1 MDNQTFLYS
10 SSSAQESGIVEE
22 KRDVDILSSLFKD
35 VNTASNPALT
45 INAEL
50 HSINVCQ
57 SGSAQLSSIC
67 AGVYNDK
74 LIAIV
79 KSVHQTVLNVFC
91 TSSLAELDGQ
101 RVPTFFRP
109 PLFSQVLCSNNASCL
124 SSQMLEPIPAPV
136 VLAYR
141 PALIVLSRAPLQSSA
156 TSIACPVSPIA
167 DDLFQQLFGLEFS
180 LARSAVALVGSE
192 NGSVLFFDTRS
203 YCNPS
208 SSPDTTVSSN
218 TLCCLDQPVLTIHA
232 LHLPS
237 PSAIEQM
244 EVDPPRNDSLP
255 SSTTSNALVCIGR
268 MGKLVLISQAGKNTG
283 VPQFTEYDVPGPI
296 LSSVYVQQR
305 CIAYSTPSGVYRLC
319 LEPECVS
326 KSSRNV
332 PSGRNSSLI
341 VPDLQFRFP
350 SQVSSSH
357 LSFIINSQP
366 SSEGCTVTVTSIA
379 LSGKVSSVCM
389 KPCRQVREPVEGVEA
404 GRDMKQSLKAIQ
416 YTSEQTMTV
425 QGQLKEVNS
434 ALVDINKAMVLLRMQ
449 LQPSGQPFSCTIHP
463 IIERVGIEYFNA
475 SVKVTL
481 LYCGVDTL
489 KKGWTLLLN
498 TQCTST
504 TRSKSTTIALEC
516 LTTNGCIEHRVM
528 LEPVSNEPFTFTITA
543 SLFYSTTHHPTFN
556 QPHSSAPVQQTP
568 ANSSGFS
575 IPLSTCIVDALDF
588 VQPSQDLPLQLL
600 QQATHLP
607 AVSTLPDQTLHYS
620 LEIPL
625 PLQEGSHLSGSQS
638 SGQKCTDVL
647 NSLLPT
653 TVVEVA
659 TAAIVNRSNSSQ
671 IEVRSYDGSSIKLK
685 VTSEGSRFKLNVRT
699 SRASCM
705 VELFSSLQRRI
716 VRNQK
721 KLSGEKRKE
730 TSSELLTG
738 EHVAL
743 KVRDQINTC
752 GVFRPFCVIKCTQF
766 SANNS
771 VHFLPFPLHL
781 CMVHRSCP

>member
-1 MDNQTFLYS
+1 MYEHAVICFCFGCNVDIQTFLYR

-35 VNTASNPALT
+35 TASNPAIT

-91 TSSLAELDGQ
+91 ASLLAELDGQ

-109 PLFSQVLCSNNASCL
+109 PLFSQVLCSNNGSCL
-124 SSQMLEPIPAPV
+124 SSHLLEPSPAPV

-141 PALIVLSRAPLQSSA
+141 PALIVLSRLSGA
-156 TSIACPVSPIA
+156 TSVACPVCPIA

-203 YCNPS
+203 YCNSS
-208 SSPDTTVSSN
+208 SSPDTTVLSN
-218 TLCCLDQPVLTIHA
+218 TLCCLDQPVLAIHA

-237 PSAIEQM
+237 PSSTEQM
-244 EVDPPRNDSLP
+244 EVDPPRNDCLP
-255 SSTTSNALVCIGR
+255 SSTTSNALVCIGS
-268 MGKLVLISQAGKNTG
+268 MGKLVLISQAGKSAG
-283 VPQFTEYDVPGPI
+283 VPHFTEYDVPGPI

-305 CIAYSTPSGVYRLC
+305 CIAYSTPSGVYRIC

-389 KPCRQVREPVEGVEA
+389 KPYRQVREPVEGVEA
-404 GRDMKQSLKAIQ
+404 GRDIKQSLKAIQ
-416 YTSEQTMTV
+416 YTSEQTTTA
-425 QGQLKEVNS
+425 QGQLKEVDS
-434 ALVDINKAMVLLRMQ
+434 ALVEINKAMELLRMQ

-475 SVKVTL
+475 CVKVTL
-481 LYCGVDTL
+481 HYCGVDTL

-498 TQCTST
+498 ARCTNT
-504 TRSKSTTIALEC
+504 THSKSTTIALEC
-516 LTTNGCIEHRVM
+516 FTTNGCIEHRVK

-543 SLFYSTTHHPTFN
+543 SLCYSTTHLHPTFN
-556 QPHSSAPVQQTP
+556 QLHSSAPVKQTP
-568 ANSSGFS
+568 ANSTGFS
-575 IPLSTCIVDALDF
+575 IPLSTRIVDALDF
-588 VQPSQDLPLQLL
+588 VQPAREPPLQLL
-600 QQATHLP
+600 QQATHLS
-607 AVSTLPDQTLHYS
+607 AVSTLPDQTLCYS

-625 PLQEGSHLSGSQS
+625 PLQEGSHISGSQS
-638 SGQKCTDVL
+638 PGQNCTDVL
-647 NSLLPT
+647 NSVLST
-653 TVVEVA
+653 TVVEVETA
-659 TAAIVNRSNSSQ
+659 TIVSRSNFSQ
-671 IEVRSYDGSSIKLK
+671 IEVRSYNGSVVKLK
-685 VTSEGSRFKLNVRT
+685 VTSEAGRFILNVST
-699 SRASCM
+699 SRASYM

-721 KLSGEKRKE
+721 KLSVEKRKE
-730 TSSELLTG
+730 ASSELLAG
-738 EHVAL
+738 DHISL
-743 KVRDQINTC
+743 KVRD
-752 GVFRPFCVIKCTQF
+752 
-766 SANNS
+766 
-771 VHFLPFPLHL
+771 
-781 CMVHRSCP
+781 

>member
-1 MDNQTFLYS
+1 MQSLILFWLYNVDIQTFLYR

-35 VNTASNPALT
+35 TASNPAIT
-45 INAEL
+45 INADL

-91 TSSLAELDGQ
+91 ASLLAELDGQ

-109 PLFSQVLCSNNASCL
+109 PLFSQVLCSNNGSCL
-124 SSQMLEPIPAPV
+124 SSQLLEPSPAPV

-141 PALIVLSRAPLQSSA
+141 PALIVLSRAPLRSSA
-156 TSIACPVSPIA
+156 MSVACPVSPIA
-167 DDLFQQLFGLEFS
+167 DNLFQQLFGLEFS
-180 LARSAVALVGSE
+180 LARSDVALVGSE

-203 YCNPS
+203 YSNSS
-208 SSPDTTVSSN
+208 SSPDTTVPSN
-218 TLCCLDQPVLTIHA
+218 ILCCLDQPVLAIHA

-244 EVDPPRNDSLP
+244 EVDPPHNDGLP
-255 SSTTSNALVCIGR
+255 SSTTSNALVCIGS
-268 MGKLVLISQAGKNTG
+268 MGKLVLISQAGKKAG
-283 VPQFTEYDVPGPI
+283 VPQFTEYDIPGPI

-305 CIAYSTPSGVYRLC
+305 CIAYSTPSGVYRIC

-332 PSGRNSSLI
+332 PSGHNSSLI

-357 LSFIINSQP
+357 LSFIISSQP
-366 SSEGCTVTVTSIA
+366 SSEGCTVTVAGIA

-389 KPCRQVREPVEGVEA
+389 KPCRQVTEPVEGVEA
-404 GRDMKQSLKAIQ
+404 GRDMKRSLKAIQ
-416 YTSEQTMTV
+416 YTSEQTTTA
-425 QGQLKEVNS
+425 QGQLKEVDS
-434 ALVDINKAMVLLRMQ
+434 ALVDINKAMALLRMQ
-449 LQPSGQPFSCTIHP
+449 LQLSGQPFSCTIHP
-463 IIERVGIEYFNA
+463 IIERVGVEYFNA
-475 SVKVTL
+475 CVKVTL
-481 LYCGVDTL
+481 QYCGVDTL

-498 TQCTST
+498 TRCTST
-504 TRSKSTTIALEC
+504 THSKSTTIALEC
-516 LTTNGCIEHRVM
+516 LTTNGCIEHRVK
-528 LEPVSNEPFTFTITA
+528 LEPMSNEPFTFTVTA
-543 SLFYSTTHHPTFN
+543 SLCYSTTHLRPTFN
-556 QPHSSAPVQQTP
+556 QLHSSAPVKQTP
-568 ANSSGFS
+568 AYSTGFS
-575 IPLSTCIVDALDF
+575 IPLSTRIVDALDF
-588 VQPSQDLPLQLL
+588 VQPSQDRCTAREPPLQLL

-607 AVSTLPDQTLHYS
+607 AVSTLPDQTLCYS

-625 PLQEGSHLSGSQS
+625 PLQEGSLHSGSQF

-659 TAAIVNRSNSSQ
+659 TAAIVNQSNSSQ
-671 IEVRSYDGSSIKLK
+671 IEVRSYNGSVVKLK
-685 VTSEGSRFKLNVRT
+685 VTSEVGRFKLNVST

-721 KLSGEKRKE
+721 KLSSEKRKE
-730 TSSELLTG
+730 ASSELITG

-743 KVRDQINTC
+743 KVRD
-752 GVFRPFCVIKCTQF
+752 
-766 SANNS
+766 
-771 VHFLPFPLHL
+771 
-781 CMVHRSCP
+781 

>member
-1 MDNQTFLYS
+1 MDIQTFLYRS
-10 SSSAQESGIVEE
+10 ASAQESGIVEE

-91 TSSLAELDGQ
+91 ASSLAELDGQ

-124 SSQMLEPIPAPV
+124 SSQLLEPIPAPV

-141 PALIVLSRAPLQSSA
+141 PALIVLSRAPLLSGA

-167 DDLFQQLFGLEFS
+167 DDLFQQLFGMEFS

-218 TLCCLDQPVLTIHA
+218 TLCCLDQPVLAIHA

-237 PSAIEQM
+237 PSATEQM
-244 EVDPPRNDSLP
+244 EIDPPRNDSLP

-296 LSSVYVQQR
+296 LSSVYVQQC
-305 CIAYSTPSGVYRLC
+305 CIAYSTPSGVYRIC
-319 LEPECVS
+319 LEPECIS

-357 LSFIINSQP
+357 LSFMISSSP
-366 SSEGCTVTVTSIA
+366 SSEECTVTVTSIT
-379 LSGKVSSVCM
+379 LSGKVASVCM
-389 KPCRQVREPVEGVEA
+389 KPCRKVREPVEGVEA
-404 GRDMKQSLKAIQ
+404 GRDMKQSLNAIQ
-416 YTSEQTMTV
+416 YTSEQTTTV

-434 ALVDINKAMVLLRMQ
+434 ALVDINKAMALLRMQ
-449 LQPSGQPFSCTIHP
+449 LRPSGQPFSCTMHP
-463 IIERVGIEYFNA
+463 IIERVGVEYFNA
-475 SVKVTL
+475 CVKVTL
-481 LYCGVDTL
+481 HYCGVDTL

-498 TQCTST
+498 TLCTST
-504 TRSKSTTIALEC
+504 ARSKSTTIALEC
-516 LTTNGCIEHRVM
+516 LTTNGCIEHRVK
-528 LEPVSNEPFTFTITA
+528 LEPVSNEPFAFTITA
-543 SLFYSTTHHPTFN
+543 SLCYSTTHLHPTFN

-575 IPLSTCIVDALDF
+575 IPLSTRIVDALDF
-588 VQPSQDLPLQLL
+588 VQPSQDPPLQLL
-600 QQATHLP
+600 QQATHLS
-607 AVSTLPDQTLHYS
+607 AVSTLPDQTLYYS

-638 SGQKCTDVL
+638 SAQKCTDVL

-659 TAAIVNRSNSSQ
+659 TAAIVNLSNSSQ
-671 IEVRSYDGSSIKLK
+671 IEARSYNGSVVKLN
-685 VTSEGSRFKLNVRT
+685 VTCKAGTFKLNVST
-699 SRASCM
+699 SKASCM
-705 VELFSSLQRRI
+705 VELFCSLQRKI

-721 KLSGEKRKE
+721 KLSSEKRKE
-730 TSSELLTG
+730 ASSELLTG

-743 KVRDQINTC
+743 KVCDQINTL

-766 SANNS
+766 SALPPFSLALMHGTDHVHNN
-771 VHFLPFPLHL
+771 V
-781 CMVHRSCP
+781 V

>member
-1 MDNQTFLYS
+1 MQSLILFWLYNVDIQTFLYR

-35 VNTASNPALT
+35 TASNPALT

-91 TSSLAELDGQ
+91 ASSLAELDGQ

-109 PLFSQVLCSNNASCL
+109 PLFSQVLCSNNALCL
-124 SSQMLEPIPAPV
+124 SSQLLEPSPAPV

-141 PALIVLSRAPLQSSA
+141 PALIVISRAPLQSSA
-156 TSIACPVSPIA
+156 TSVACPVCPIA

-192 NGSVLFFDTRS
+192 NGSVLFFDMRS
-203 YCNPS
+203 YCNPR
-208 SSPDTTVSSN
+208 SSPDTTLPSN
-218 TLCCLDQPVLTIHA
+218 ILCCLDQPVLAIHA

-237 PSAIEQM
+237 PTATEQM

-255 SSTTSNALVCIGR
+255 SSTTSNALVCIGS
-268 MGKLVLISQAGKNTG
+268 MGKLVLISQAGKSAG

-305 CIAYSTPSGVYRLC
+305 CIAYSTPSGVYRIC

-332 PSGRNSSLI
+332 PSWRTSSLI

-350 SQVSSSH
+350 SQISSSH
-357 LSFIINSQP
+357 LSLIISSQP

-389 KPCRQVREPVEGVEA
+389 KPCRQVMEPVEGVEA
-404 GRDMKQSLKAIQ
+404 GRDMKRSLKAIQ
-416 YTSEQTMTV
+416 YTSEQTTTA
-425 QGQLKEVNS
+425 QGQLKEVDS
-434 ALVDINKAMVLLRMQ
+434 ALVDINKAMELLRMQ

-463 IIERVGIEYFNA
+463 IIERVGVEYFNA
-475 SVKVTL
+475 CVKVTL
-481 LYCGVDTL
+481 HYCGVDTL

-498 TQCTST
+498 TRCTST
-504 TRSKSTTIALEC
+504 THSKSTTIALEC
-516 LTTNGCIEHRVM
+516 LTTNGCIEHRVK
-528 LEPVSNEPFTFTITA
+528 LEPMSNEPFTFTITA
-543 SLFYSTTHHPTFN
+543 SLCYSTTHLRPTFN
-556 QPHSSAPVQQTP
+556 QLHSSAPVQQTP
-568 ANSSGFS
+568 ANSTGFS
-575 IPLSTCIVDALDF
+575 IPLSTRIVDALDF
-588 VQPSQDLPLQLL
+588 VQPSRDPPLQLL

-620 LEIPL
+620 IEIPL
-625 PLQEGSHLSGSQS
+625 PLQEGSHLLGSQS

-647 NSLLPT
+647 NSLLST
-653 TVVEVA
+653 TVVDVA
-659 TAAIVNRSNSSQ
+659 TAAIVNQSNSSQ
-671 IEVRSYDGSSIKLK
+671 IEVRSYNGSVVKLK
-685 VTSEGSRFKLNVRT
+685 VTSEVGRCKLNVST

-705 VELFSSLQRRI
+705 VEIVSSLQRRI

-730 TSSELLTG
+730 ASSELLTG
-738 EHVAL
+738 EHVSL
-743 KVRDQINTC
+743 KVCDQTHL
-752 GVFRPFCVIKCTQF
+752 VYFVP
-766 SANNS
+766 S
-771 VHFLPFPLHL
+771 V
-781 CMVHRSCP
+781 